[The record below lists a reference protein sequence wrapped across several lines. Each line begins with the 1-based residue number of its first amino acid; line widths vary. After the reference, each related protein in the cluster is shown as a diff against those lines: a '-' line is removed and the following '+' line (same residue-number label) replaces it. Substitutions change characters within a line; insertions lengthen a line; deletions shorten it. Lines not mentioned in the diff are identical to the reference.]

1 MLGVAS
7 HLSVAALESFAGTFH
22 MPVVIPSAVEP
33 TPPTA
38 ATTAPRRQPPPS
50 PSPSPRPRPL
60 APHGRRPAAAAADD
74 DDDRSYAIYVR
85 PAYDGAIFAL
95 VRHFDWK
102 HLYYLYD
109 TEQGRAAHCP
119 ARSWPVTNWTHSMGP

>member
-7 HLSVAALESFAGTFH
+7 HLSVAALESFASTFH

-33 TPPTA
+33 TSISPS
-38 ATTAPRRQPPPS
+38 ATTLRPS
-50 PSPSPRPRPL
+50 PSPSPPPPRST
-60 APHGRRPAAAAADD
+60 AAG
-74 DDDRSYAIYVR
+74 DDRNYAIYVR

-95 VRHFDWK
+95 IRHFEWK

-109 TEQGRAAHCP
+109 TEQGLSLSLSLFLISVFLAC
-119 ARSWPVTNWTHSMGP
+119 VTNCGGNCGPVLTV